1 MKKEATKK
9 IKTLRGLFPSEITVK
24 VHRSQD
30 GKYCAEII
38 TYKGCFTESET
49 FSGLIEMVNDAIKT
63 YFEIPSKYFSFMP
76 DYLPPLNLAQ
86 AFSVFPVKEGTKELI
101 FENINAQVKG

>member
-1 MKKEATKK
+1 
-9 IKTLRGLFPSEITVK
+9 
-24 VHRSQD
+24 
-30 GKYCAEII
+30 
-38 TYKGCFTESET
+38 
-49 FSGLIEMVNDAIKT
+49 MVNDAIKT